1 MIPVEVAFSIIQDCY
16 GPMLAEHLARTGAKF
31 PPGTHVG
38 FRIRPMG
45 MDTGNPHW
53 DQVWGLHNAF
63 NRIMEQ
69 RARELEER
77 GYDVVWYEYD
87 GTHFHPVE

>member
-1 MIPVEVAFSIIQDCY
+1 
-16 GPMLAEHLARTGAKF
+16 
-31 PPGTHVG
+31 
-38 FRIRPMG
+38 